1 MTGAVQKRLLPLLLT
16 LCLLGGTDCLA
27 AEAAPQPSA
36 GAYLLMDAESG
47 RVLLERNA
55 EEEMAIA
62 STTKIM
68 TALVAIEHGGLSDA
82 VPVKESHLKEGSS
95 MYLRA
100 GETLTLE
107 ALLYGLLLP
116 SGNDAAECIA
126 DYCGGGVEQFVS
138 RMNGKAAE
146 LGMTHTSF
154 SNPSGL
160 DAQGHYSCALDMA
173 RLAAYAMNEP
183 TFARIASTKTASVG
197 ERMLGNHNKL
207 LGSLRGCVGLKTG
220 YTSAAGRT
228 LVTCCERDGMRLV
241 AVTLNDRDDWNDHTA
256 LYEYGFSAYTR
267 RCAAEFPVY
276 IARIVRSIL
285 LDEGA
290 RASALVL
297 NRGALAGAPP
307 DVCVQLTCRFYA
319 RHVERP
325 APVLPEF
332 IEACLASRIRQN
344 RLLARALALQD
355 EALLRQAALVLPERV
370 PVNALAKP
378 LPEGFDAEPWLPLN

>member
-267 RCAAEFPVY
+267 RCAAE
-276 IARIVRSIL
+276 
-285 LDEGA
+285 
-290 RASALVL
+290 
-297 NRGALAGAPP
+297 RGAE
-307 DVCVQLTCRFYA
+307 YA
-319 RHVERP
+319 VMPLRGGERTS
-325 APVLPEF
+325 V
-332 IEACLASRIRQN
+332 
-344 RLLARALALQD
+344 RLLAGESFFYPVAQGESLTVSAQLDDEPTAPVAVGQPMGELIVALNGEEVGRVPLLCGDTVAAAEKKNGWFGRLS
-355 EALLRQAALVLPERV
+355 ALLTE
-370 PVNALAKP
+370 
-378 LPEGFDAEPWLPLN
+378 